1 MTNTNKAYAVIMA
14 GGSGTRF
21 WPLSRRTRPKQL
33 LSLGPDD
40 RSLLR
45 ATAERVWHLLPPE
58 RTFIVTSEL
67 LRDQV
72 AQALPELQP
81 HQILAEPVGRNT
93 APCIGWAATHLKRLD
108 EDAIMCV
115 LPADHYI
122 DEAQAYVDTLQRGL
136 EAATHGDYVTIGI
149 RPTRAETGYGY
160 IEVGAELDPGVFRAR
175 RFVEKPNRQRAE
187 QFVSNG
193 NFLWNSGMFFFL
205 ASRILEAIDEHLPGL
220 GAELQRYD
228 QAARAGGEAELIKET
243 YSQLPAVSIDHGIM
257 EKVSAVSV
265 VPGSFAWSDLGSWTS
280 AWELAPQDEQK
291 NVLPKDGLA
300 VDASGNYVTAPDG
313 KLVALVGVDDLVV
326 VDSGDALLVIPKD
339 RAQDVREIVAA
350 LRERNDPRR

>member
-1 MTNTNKAYAVIMA
+1 MKSA
-14 GGSGTRF
+14 GHS
-21 WPLSRRTRPKQL
+21 
-33 LSLGPDD
+33 
-40 RSLLR
+40 
-45 ATAERVWHLLPPE
+45 
-58 RTFIVTSEL
+58 
-67 LRDQV
+67 
-72 AQALPELQP
+72 
-81 HQILAEPVGRNT
+81 
-93 APCIGWAATHLKRLD
+93 
-108 EDAIMCV
+108 
-115 LPADHYI
+115 
-122 DEAQAYVDTLQRGL
+122 
-136 EAATHGDYVTIGI
+136 
-149 RPTRAETGYGY
+149 
-160 IEVGAELDPGVFRAR
+160 LDP
-175 RFVEKPNRQRAE
+175 
-187 QFVSNG
+187 VS
-193 NFLWNSGMFFFL
+193 FAVHDDFEITAQSQATL
-205 ASRILEAIDEHLPGL
+205 APGRHEAIDEHLPGL